1 MQLTIDTSTD
11 IASLVL
17 IQNGEALAESTWRC
31 EQSHTTQLLPHLV
44 DLLAQNKLSLQSI
57 SGVMV
62 VKGPGSYN
70 GLRVG
75 ISTAKGL
82 AFSLGIPLIGL
93 SSLELA
99 AYQHA
104 GTGMPIC
111 PILNA
116 GRGEIATALYQKKGS
131 EWSQLAPE
139 HITTVDQLLPQI
151 TTKTV
156 FCGEF
161 VSSIAAELRNQLKDK
176 AVTPPPA
183 TPAQRASL
191 FAKLGRMRLEAG
203 EYDDPLTLQ
212 PLYLRRP
219 QITKS
224 KRYRIGA

>member
-1 MQLTIDTSTD
+1 MQLAIDTATD
-11 IASLVL
+11 TASLVL
-17 IQNGEALAESTWRC
+17 IQNGEVLAESTWCC

-44 DLLAQNKLSLQSI
+44 DLLNQHNLSLQSVKGI
-57 SGVMV
+57 IVD
-62 VKGPGSYN
+62 KGPGSYN

-82 AFSLGIPLIGL
+82 AFSLGIPIIGI

-104 GTGMPIC
+104 DTGLPIC

-116 GRGEIATALYQKKGS
+116 GRGEIATAIYQKKNS
-131 EWSQLAPE
+131 KWSQLAPE

-161 VSSIAAELRNQLKDK
+161 VPSIATELRNQLKEK
-176 AVTPPPA
+176 AVIPPPA
-183 TPAQRASL
+183 IPAQRASL
-191 FAKLGRMRLEAG
+191 FAKLGQMRLEAG

-219 QITKS
+219 QITTPKH
-224 KRYRIGA
+224 R

>member
-1 MQLTIDTSTD
+1 MQLAIDTATD
-11 IASLVL
+11 TASLVL
-17 IQNGEALAESTWRC
+17 IQNGEVLAESTWCC

-44 DLLAQNKLSLQSI
+44 DLLNQHNLSLQSVKGI
-57 SGVMV
+57 IVD
-62 VKGPGSYN
+62 KGPGSYN

-82 AFSLGIPLIGL
+82 AFSLGIPIIGI

-104 GTGMPIC
+104 DTGLPIC

-116 GRGEIATALYQKKGS
+116 GRGEIATAIYQKKNS
-131 EWSQLAPE
+131 KWSQLAPE
-139 HITTVDQLLPQI
+139 HITTIDQLLPQI

-161 VSSIAAELRNQLKDK
+161 VPSIATELRNQLKEK
-176 AVTPPPA
+176 AVIPPPA
-183 TPAQRASL
+183 IPAQRASL
-191 FAKLGRMRLEAG
+191 FAKLGQMRLEAG

-219 QITKS
+219 QITTPKH
-224 KRYRIGA
+224 R

>member
-1 MQLTIDTSTD
+1 MQLAIDTATD
-11 IASLVL
+11 TASLVL
-17 IQNGEALAESTWRC
+17 VQNGGVFAESTWRC
-31 EQSHTTQLLPHLV
+31 EQSHTIQLLPHLV
-44 DLLAQNKLSLQSI
+44 DLMNQNNLSLQSVKGI
-57 SGVMV
+57 IVD
-62 VKGPGSYN
+62 KGPGSYN

-82 AFSLGIPLIGL
+82 AFSLGIPIIGI

-104 GTGMPIC
+104 DTGLPIC

-116 GRGEIATALYQKKGS
+116 GRGEIATAIYQKKNNK
-131 EWSQLAPE
+131 WSQLAPE

-161 VSSIAAELRNQLKDK
+161 VSSLATELRNQLKEK
-176 AVTPPPA
+176 AVIPPPA
-183 TPAQRASL
+183 IPAQRASL
-191 FAKLGRMRLEAG
+191 FAKLGQMRLEAG
-203 EYDDPLTLQ
+203 SYDDPVTLQ

-219 QITKS
+219 QITTPKH
-224 KRYRIGA
+224 R